1 MLKLV
6 EGRGANV
13 SSGLSAADFT
23 RLAANGF
30 GEPQNA
36 YVHSMAYFRDQ
47 IYAGTSRHSMALLK
61 LFPPLAP
68 PAMDPWPVKV
78 PGSVEDLDMRGQ
90 IWRCQVKDGK
100 FEKIHVSPEIK
111 GKNGKKVPRDL
122 GYRGMAVFQG
132 RSDREPALYVASIS
146 TVLRGTA
153 AHILR
158 SLDGVNFEVVS
169 EPGLGNPNIS
179 TFRALAVFDHHLF
192 APPAGEGVTFNS
204 NKASVIMRCADP
216 LKKKWEPACEPGFG
230 DPTNYGIFEMVV
242 FNEHLYA
249 GTFNHFHGYQIWKT
263 PATGS
268 KPCRWTKVIAGGAY
282 RGSLNEIAMSL
293 CVHNGA
299 LYVGSAIQNGGF
311 DRYNFVGPAA
321 GEVIRLY
328 PDDSWELL
336 VGTPR
341 QTPEGM
347 KYPLSGLGPGFDNV
361 FAGYI
366 WRMTV
371 HDGWLYTS
379 TFDWSVFLPYA
390 GRPSRTAKR
399 MMHGLGV
406 DQIVKTGGGF
416 DLWRT
421 QDGINWIPVTQ
432 NGMGNPYNYGART
445 LVSTPRGLFV
455 GTANPFGPEVAA
467 KISTGAVYIPNP
479 DGGAEVWLGRPA
491 GQHQLEGRELK
502 ELMNGRGAVDTIV
515 IRQGRGAANAVA
527 KSRKGKAA
535 AASKKAAK
543 KSAKKSAAK
552 TPRVLLTGAGGFI
565 GSHVLDQLLEQEE
578 RVRVFDLP
586 GAVKNVKQPERVE
599 IVAGNLT
606 DEASL
611 GQAVRG
617 IETVYHLAALLP
629 GSSETDL
636 RSINV
641 KGTEN
646 LLRACGEAGTVR
658 RFVFTSSVAVYAGA
672 FQPDEWPLHENSPQ
686 GLARPENLRN
696 YGRSK
701 MAGENLVRQYAKEFG
716 FEYVILR
723 PATCYGIGSKYAED
737 LVQSALASPMLN
749 HGRASG
755 MTLQLVHVK
764 DLAEVIARAASRA
777 EATNEIFNVAGT
789 EAYTYGNIVAL
800 IRRLAGTTDGS
811 MLLPDRSRI
820 WQRYRF
826 AYDVTKAQR
835 QLDFKP
841 RVAMQEGMAELLAA
855 RDGQKRV
862 KPRAPHEGVQHSPF
876 NRMARRGFRRRFPNR
891 FR

>member
-6 EGRGANV
+6 EGSSAGF

-68 PAMDPWPVKV
+68 PAMDPWPVNV

-90 IWRCQVKDGK
+90 IWRCQVSEGK

-111 GKNGKKVPRDL
+111 GKNGKMVPRDL

-132 RSDREPALYVASIS
+132 RSDPEPALYVASIS

-158 SLDGVNFEVVS
+158 SLDGVNFEIVS

-179 TFRALAVFDHHLF
+179 TFRALAVFDNHLF

-216 LKKKWEPACEPGFG
+216 LKKKWEPACEPGLG

-242 FNEHLYA
+242 FNDHLYA
-249 GTFNHFHGYQIWKT
+249 GTFNHFHGYQVWKT

-268 KPCRWTKVIAGGAY
+268 KPCRWTKVIEGGAH
-282 RGSLNEIAMSL
+282 RGSLSEIAMSL

-321 GEVIRLY
+321 GEVIRIY
-328 PDDSWELL
+328 PDDTWELL

-341 QTPEGM
+341 RTPDGM
-347 KYPLSGLGPGFDNV
+347 RYPLSGLGPGFDNV

-406 DQIVKTGGGF
+406 DQIVKMGGGF

-421 QDGINWIPVTQ
+421 QDGVNWIPVTQ
-432 NGMGNPYNYGART
+432 NGLGNPYNYGART
-445 LVSTPRGLFV
+445 LVSTPQGLFV

-467 KISTGAVYIPNP
+467 KISTGSVYIPNP
-479 DGGAEVWLGRPA
+479 DGGAEVWLGRPSR
-491 GQHQLEGRELK
+491 QPQLEGRELK
-502 ELMNGRGAVDTIV
+502 ELTNGRGAVDTIS

-535 AASKKAAK
+535 ASKKAR
-543 KSAKKSAAK
+543 KSAAK
-552 TPRVLLTGAGGFI
+552 PPRVLVTGAGGFI
-565 GSHVLDQLLEQEE
+565 GSHVLDQLLELEE

-586 GAVKNVKQPERVE
+586 GAVKNIEQPERVE
-599 IVAGNLT
+599 VLT
-606 DEASL
+606 GDLMDEAAL
-611 GQAVRG
+611 AKAVRG
-617 IETVYHLAALLP
+617 VEIVYHLAGLMP

-636 RSINV
+636 RRVNV

-646 LLRACGEAGTVR
+646 LLRACAEAGTIR

-672 FQPDEWPLHENSPQ
+672 FTPEEWPINENSQ
-686 GLARPENLRN
+686 LDLAWPEDLGK

-701 MAGENLVRQYAKEFG
+701 IAAEVLLKQYSKEFD
-716 FEYVILR
+716 FEYTILR
-723 PATCYGIGSKYAED
+723 PSTCYGVGGSHVEE
-737 LVQSALASPMLN
+737 LVQQILKNPQLG
-749 HGRASG
+749 HGPAAELTRQLIHIRDLSDVIVRAG
-755 MTLQLVHVK
+755 T
-764 DLAEVIARAASRA
+764 RPAAA
-777 EATNEIFNVAGT
+777 NEIFTVAGG
-789 EAYTYGNIVAL
+789 EAYTFANIASL
-800 IRRLAGTTDGS
+800 IRRLNGTPGRPG
-811 MLLPDRSRI
+811 LLPDRSRI

-826 AYDVTKAQR
+826 AYDLSKAQSK
-835 QLDFKP
+835 LDFKP
-841 RVAMQEGMAELLAA
+841 RVMMQEGMSELLASL
-855 RDGQKRV
+855 DGERAGDAGEVDEAERRMPFQRGPQRKFNRRFQKRFS
-862 KPRAPHEGVQHSPF
+862 Q
-876 NRMARRGFRRRFPNR
+876 GFF
-891 FR
+891 